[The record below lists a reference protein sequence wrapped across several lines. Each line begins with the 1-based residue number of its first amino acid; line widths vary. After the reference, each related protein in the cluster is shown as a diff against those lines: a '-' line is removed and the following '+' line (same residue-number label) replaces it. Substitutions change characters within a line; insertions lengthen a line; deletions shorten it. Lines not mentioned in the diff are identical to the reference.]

1 MTTQVT
7 GYHSTNNTSNT
18 MRKYKTCL
26 QEAVN
31 NFSAT
36 SKDKHSS
43 FYTIMKK
50 NMMMKEHFNRQDSE
64 IQSPKEK
71 LDHMKT
77 ENQQFMF
84 IEMKDKTHTVE
95 LDMEMEAI
103 MIAAADGDDTLDVD
117 TIRNNNVT
125 IT

>member
-1 MTTQVT
+1 
-7 GYHSTNNTSNT
+7 
-18 MRKYKTCL
+18 
-26 QEAVN
+26 
-31 NFSAT
+31 
-36 SKDKHSS
+36 
-43 FYTIMKK
+43 
-50 NMMMKEHFNRQDSE
+50 MMKEHFNRQDSE